1 MTQEL
6 SYLFGGGVIMFAI
19 IIIQVAYLPLSKG
32 LAWGLSARDEAVD
45 GNVLDGRIARTLNN
59 HIESMVLFATAV
71 LVAHA
76 AGISTE
82 MTALGAMLYFWARLI
97 YVPIYLLGLPYLRT
111 ISFLTGAIGTVLIY
125 WEIAAAINA

>member
-32 LAWGLSARDEAVD
+32 LAWGLSAGDEAVD